1 MMHNATAMT
10 ESLQSVAPAGLQRNV
25 SLAPLTTL
33 RIGGPAKFFI
43 RAESVD
49 EVREAMAWT
58 AAQQEPL
65 FILGGGSNVLIAD
78 EGFDG
83 VVLQIDL
90 RGMTVLSEDTEAV
103 TVYVAAGERWDDF
116 VAFAVANRWAG
127 IECLSGI
134 PGLTGAT
141 PIQNVGAYGQDV
153 SETIIAVEA
162 IERDTGRVVT
172 LTNRDCGFGY
182 RQSVFKSSAK
192 DRYIVA
198 GVTFRLK
205 PGGAA
210 TIRYPELQKYLDEQS
225 VDSHDLRAV
234 REAVIAIRKRKGMVL
249 DPSDPDTRSDGSFF
263 MNPIVTH
270 TQFEKLGKDVPHF
283 PAGDQIKLSA
293 AWLIEHAGFHKGF
306 VHGNVGLS
314 SKHTLAV
321 INRGGGTAR
330 EVLELVAMIQKGVRD
345 AFGVEIQPEPVIL
358 NRRNPGGV
366 KRGEESLPETAV
378 APLAAGDSS
387 PRFAPT
393 GAPPGSE

>member
-10 ESLQSVAPAGLQRNV
+10 ESLQSVAPRRLQQNV
-25 SLAPLTTL
+25 PLAPFTTL
-33 RIGGPAKFFI
+33 GIGGPARIFF
-43 RAESVD
+43 RAETVD
-49 EVREAMAWT
+49 EIREAISWT
-58 AAQQEPL
+58 AAQNEQL

-90 RGMTVLSEDTEAV
+90 REMTVRDEDAEAV
-103 TVYVAAGERWDDF
+103 NVYVAAGERWDDF
-116 VAFAVANRWAG
+116 VAFAVERGWAG

-134 PGLTGAT
+134 PGLSGAT

-153 SETIIAVEA
+153 SETIIRVEV

-172 LTNRDCGFGY
+172 LTNWDCGFGY
-182 RQSVFKSSAK
+182 RQSIFKSSAK

-198 GVTFRLK
+198 GVTFRLR

-210 TIRYPELQKYLDEQS
+210 TIRYPELQAYLDEHGID
-225 VDSHDLRAV
+225 VRDLRQV

-263 MNPIVTH
+263 MNPVVTSA
-270 TQFEKLGKDVPHF
+270 QFDEFLVRAGTKNVPHF
-283 PAGDQIKLSA
+283 PSGDQIKLSA

-321 INRGGGTAR
+321 INRGGGTAA
-330 EVLELVAMIQKGVRD
+330 EVLELVGMIQARVRQ
-345 AFGVEIQPEPVIL
+345 AFGVAIQPEPNFIGL
-358 NRRNPGGV
+358 
-366 KRGEESLPETAV
+366 
-378 APLAAGDSS
+378 
-387 PRFAPT
+387 
-393 GAPPGSE
+393 